1 MSERAVLSVQ
11 GLSVGYSTGH
21 RIDQVLHDVSF
32 ELGAGEVL
40 ALVGESG
47 SGKTTTGQAI
57 LGLLPHNG
65 HVLAGSITFEGRD
78 LTALNPKQ
86 WRDIRGRAIGLI
98 PQDPTVSLDPV
109 RRVGDQVA
117 DVLRLH
123 TDLTAEARR
132 DRVLELFDLVGF
144 TDVERRYRQYPHELS
159 GGMRQRVL
167 VAAAVAG
174 DPGVIIADEPTSG
187 LDATVQKQVLDL
199 IDGLRTKLSTSIVLI
214 THNLGVAA
222 DRSHLLGVMQQG
234 RLVEFGPTA
243 EVLANPRHSYTQRLL
258 NTVPQRLTLRDRA
271 ATAAPPADD
280 VIEVAGLRKV
290 YGAVPAVD
298 GISFRVA
305 RGQTFSIV
313 GESGSGKSTTA
324 RILTGLTTVT
334 DGQASLLGTDVTA
347 LSRKDFRPLRRDVQ
361 IVYQNPYSSF
371 DPRFDVFDVVEEPL
385 RSFQR
390 RSRGHRKNNA
400 DRVAAALE
408 SASLPADFARKH
420 PRELSGGQR
429 QRVAIARALVVE
441 PQIVVLDEPI
451 SALDVSVAAQI
462 LELLQRLQ
470 EERNLTY
477 LFISHDLAVVR
488 AISDHVAVM
497 QQGRIVEQGS
507 PDDVFTAPKEEYTRR
522 LLSAVAGRDLA
533 SSRDAA

>member
-1 MSERAVLSVQ
+1 MSERPVLSVQ

-21 RIDQVLHDVSF
+21 RIDPVLHDVSF
-32 ELGAGEVL
+32 DLGAGEVL

-78 LTALNPKQ
+78 LTALSPKQ
-86 WRDIRGRAIGLI
+86 WRGIRGRAIGLI

-271 ATAAPPADD
+271 AAAPPADD

-290 YGAVPAVD
+290 YSAVPAVD

-324 RILTGLTTVT
+324 RILTGLTTAT
-334 DGQASLLGTDVTA
+334 DGQASLLGTDVTT

-390 RSRGHRKNNA
+390 RSRGHRKDNA
-400 DRVAAALE
+400 DRVATALE

-451 SALDVSVAAQI
+451 SALDVSVASQI